1 GDLRLRPADRDEGLD
16 ASPGAGRADHG
27 PARQHVPRRLDG
39 EEGPGDGGAHPLL
52 TRGAAL
58 GPGVGEGLDA
68 LEGDARGGRDGAQA
82 HAAGAEGVDVVA
94 YGLGGDEGLPASV
107 GDGAFAADVVLR
119 SGGGAGVAAAAV
131 EFVAGVAVGALS
143 RRIDLV
149 LVRRGQKHLSRLP
162 SRATTRPS

>member
-1 GDLRLRPADRDEGLD
+1 GATVWQARRRRAGGVCLGEGGANPRLR
-16 ASPGAGRADHG
+16 
-27 PARQHVPRRLDG
+27 
-39 EEGPGDGGAHPLL
+39 
-52 TRGAAL
+52 RGAAL
-58 GPGVGEGLDA
+58 GPAVGDGLEAFAVDSC
-68 LEGDARGGRDGAQA
+68 GGRDGAQA